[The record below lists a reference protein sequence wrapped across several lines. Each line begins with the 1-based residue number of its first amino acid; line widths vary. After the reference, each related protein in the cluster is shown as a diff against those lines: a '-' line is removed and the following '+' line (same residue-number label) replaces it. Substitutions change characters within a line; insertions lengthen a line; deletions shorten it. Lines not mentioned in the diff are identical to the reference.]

1 MKFDAVIFD
10 CDGILVD
17 SEPITLG
24 VLRDMLGELGWDL
37 SSQECHALFV
47 GKAFHDE
54 MDLIEKNTGKRL
66 GPDWIDTFRVRRNA
80 ALSSRLEAVPGI
92 HDALAAIS
100 GHWQTNMACASGA
113 DRKKIELQL
122 DKIRIRHY
130 FEDRIFSGHEVARN
144 KPFPDI
150 YQAAATALGVGAKR
164 CAVIEDSITGIAAG
178 VAAGATVFAYSP
190 LGLDEPLYKAG
201 ASKTFASMALL
212 PDLLM

>member
-24 VLRDMLGELGWDL
+24 VLRDMLSELGWDL
-37 SSQECHALFV
+37 SPQECHALFV
-47 GKAFHDE
+47 GKAFQDE
-54 MDLIEKNTGKRL
+54 MHLIEKNTGKRL
-66 GPDWIDTFRVRRNA
+66 GPDWIDIFRARRNT

-92 HDALAAIS
+92 HDALTAIA
-100 GHWQTNMACASGA
+100 GHWQANMACASGA

-122 DKIRIRHY
+122 EKIRIRHY

-150 YQAAATALGVGAKR
+150 YQAAAAALGVCPQR
-164 CAVIEDSITGIAAG
+164 CAVIEDSVTGIAAG
-178 VAAGATVFAYSP
+178 VAAGAMVFAYSP
-190 LGLDEPLYKAG
+190 LGHDEPLYKAG

-212 PDLLM
+212 PDLLI